1 MDKQE
6 KQKLFKRIH
15 GVGVLKNG
23 SVEITKEIEPQ
34 TVSVEE
40 RLEML
45 KEIVTSY
52 TERIQENIAIK
63 EEAEAEIA
71 ALSK

>member
-23 SVEITKEIEPQ
+23 RVEITKEIEPQ